1 MKLPRGVHDIWRQ
14 TGVMRDSGRLA
25 KIVRDPARLEDA
37 LPGPVRRVELEA
49 RSAAALKRAGAL
61 GGGPPQL
68 MVQTLSALRAFGV
81 FGATP
86 RIAALRHGER
96 PAIADELGVISFT
109 ELDEQID
116 RLASAMRA
124 MGLGEGSSVGVL
136 CRNSRMPLIVAFAAS
151 RLGMNGIWLNT
162 AFSARQA
169 REVASREGIEFLI
182 YDADL
187 AEAAADID
195 PRYGRLKTATDDR
208 TADELAQ
215 LIAGGD
221 PTPPP
226 APSRPGRIVL
236 LTSGTT
242 GTPKGAPRSDSRSLT
257 IPGAV
262 LDRMPMSA
270 REVTVVAPPLFHGT
284 GLLIA
289 LLTISLGSELV
300 LRRHFDAAQFLD
312 DIEQHRATAACVVPV
327 MLQRVLALGEDEIRR
342 HQIRGHLRI
351 VFSAGSQLPAE
362 VALKTMDLLGDVVYN
377 LYGSTEVSV
386 ATLATPADIRSAPT
400 SVGKPALGARI
411 KILDEKGHEL
421 PQGQTGK
428 IFVGTISPFEG
439 YTGGEHKEVVDGM
452 MATGDVGHFDAE
464 GRLYVDGRDDEMIVS
479 GGENV
484 FPVEIEEL
492 LMTHP
497 AVADVAV
504 IGVDDQEFGQRLK
517 AFVVRRNGQE
527 VSSEDLREF
536 VRENLARYKVPR
548 EVVFV
553 DELPRN
559 PTGKI
564 VKRELAQRS

>member
-1 MKLPRGVHDIWRQ
+1 MKLPRSVPDLRRL
-14 TGVMRDSGRLA
+14 TGVVREPGRLSE
-25 KIVRDPARLEDA
+25 IVRDPARLEDA
-37 LPGPVRRVELEA
+37 LPDPVRRVELEA
-49 RSAAALKRAGAL
+49 RSVAVLMRAGAL

-68 MVQTLSALRAFGV
+68 IVQTLSALRTFGAFG
-81 FGATP
+81 AAP

-96 PAIADELGVISFT
+96 PAIADELGVITFAGF
-109 ELDEQID
+109 DEQIN

-124 MGLGEGSSVGVL
+124 MGLGEGSSVGIL
-136 CRNSRMPLIVAFAAS
+136 SRNSRMPLIVAFAAS

-169 REVASREGIEFLI
+169 GEVAAREKIEFLI

-195 PRYGRLKTATDDR
+195 PRYGRLKTMTDDR
-208 TADELAQ
+208 AADELAQ

-221 PTPPP
+221 PSPPP

-242 GTPKGAPRSDSRSLT
+242 GTPKGAPRPDPRSLT

-262 LDRMPMSA
+262 LDRMPMRA
-270 REVTVVAPPLFHGT
+270 QEVTVVAPPLFHGT

-300 LRRHFDAAQFLD
+300 LRRHFDPAQFLD
-312 DIEQHRATAACVVPV
+312 DIEQHHASAACVVPV
-327 MLQRVLALGEDEIRR
+327 MLQRVLALGADEIRKR
-342 HQIRGHLRI
+342 DLSSLRI

-362 VALKTMDLLGDVVYN
+362 VALKAMDLLGDVVYN

-386 ATLATPADIRSAPT
+386 ATLATPADIRAAPT

-411 KILDEKGHEL
+411 KILDENGHEL

-428 IFVGTISPFEG
+428 IFVGTVSPFEG
-439 YTGGEHKEVVDGM
+439 YTGGEQKEVIDGL
-452 MATGDVGHFDAE
+452 MATGDVGHFDAQ

-484 FPVEIEEL
+484 FPGEVEEL

-497 AVADVAV
+497 AVEDVAV

-527 VSSEDLREF
+527 ASSEDLREF
-536 VRENLARYKVPR
+536 VRDNLARFKVPR
-548 EVVFV
+548 EIEFL

-564 VKRELAQRS
+564 LKRELT

>member
-1 MKLPRGVHDIWRQ
+1 M
-14 TGVMRDSGRLA
+14 
-25 KIVRDPARLEDA
+25 
-37 LPGPVRRVELEA
+37 
-49 RSAAALKRAGAL
+49 RAGAL

-68 MVQTLSALRAFGV
+68 TVRTLSALRSFGAFG
-81 FGATP
+81 AAP

-96 PAIADELGVISFT
+96 PAIADELGVISFVGF
-109 ELDEQID
+109 DEQIN
-116 RLASAMRA
+116 RLANAMRA

-169 REVASREGIEFLI
+169 RDVAVREGIEFLI

-187 AEAAADID
+187 AGAAADID
-195 PRYGRLKTATDDR
+195 PRFGRLKTATDDR
-208 TADELAQ
+208 AEDELAQ
-215 LIAGGD
+215 LIAGGA
-221 PTPPP
+221 PTLTPT
-226 APSRPGRIVL
+226 PSRPGRIVL

-242 GTPKGAPRSDSRSLT
+242 GTPKGAPRPDARSLT

-262 LDRMPMSA
+262 LDRMPMRA

-300 LRRHFDAAQFLD
+300 LRRQFDAAEFLD
-312 DIEQHRATAACVVPV
+312 DVERHRATAVCVVPV
-327 MLQRVLALGEDEIRR
+327 MLQRVLALGEEEIRR
-342 HQIRGHLRI
+342 RDIQRHLRI
-351 VFSAGSQLPAE
+351 VFCAGSQLPAQ

-386 ATLATPADIRSAPT
+386 ATLATPADIRAAPA
-400 SVGKPALGARI
+400 SVGKPALGARV
-411 KILDEKGHEL
+411 KILDQRGQEL

-428 IFVGTISPFEG
+428 IFVGTSSPFEG
-439 YTGGEHKEVVDGM
+439 YTGGEQKEVIDGL
-452 MATGDVGHFDAE
+452 MATGDVGHFDGE

-492 LMTHP
+492 LISHP

-504 IGVDDQEFGQRLK
+504 IGVDDPEFGQRLK
-517 AFVVRRNGQE
+517 AFVVRRDGQE
-527 VSSEDLREF
+527 ASSEDLRDF
-536 VRENLARYKVPR
+536 VRDNLARYKVPR
-548 EVVFV
+548 EITFLE
-553 DELPRN
+553 ELPRN
-559 PTGKI
+559 PTGK
-564 VKRELAQRS
+564 VLKRELS